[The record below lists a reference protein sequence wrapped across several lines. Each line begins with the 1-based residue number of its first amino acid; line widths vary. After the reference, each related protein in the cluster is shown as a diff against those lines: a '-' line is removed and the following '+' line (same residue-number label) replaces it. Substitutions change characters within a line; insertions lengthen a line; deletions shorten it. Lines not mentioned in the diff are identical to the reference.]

1 MFSMKTS
8 RLLAAACLLT
18 ACTAGAQETP
28 PDVTGVWV
36 NERGSAVSFT
46 ETDGL
51 LSGFYNTQLGNPDPA
66 SRFPLTGFQEG
77 DQLTFTVNFKGY
89 GSLTSWTGQMSEDTE
104 GPFIRTLW
112 HLTRDV
118 PDAEEAE
125 DMWSSIISG
134 SAEFRPMSNP
144 SADLDETEPASQ

>member
-1 MFSMKTS
+1 MI
-8 RLLAAACLLT
+8 RVGLAATALLLSACQ
-18 ACTAGAQETP
+18 ADAQDNSLSGT
-28 PDVTGVWV
+28 WV

-51 LSGFYNTQLGNPDPA
+51 LLGHYQTQLGNPDPDA
-66 SRFPLTGFQEG
+66 RFPLTGFLEG

-89 GSLTSWTGQMSEDTE
+89 GSLTSWTGQMSEDAD

-118 PDAEEAE
+118 PDAEEE
-125 DMWSSIISG
+125 DDLWSSIIAG
-134 SAEFRPMSNP
+134 SAVFRPAN
-144 SADLDETEPASQ
+144 